1 VVGRP
6 VSNNGA
12 GRDAPEAILVALER
26 IRLRVRREVQWS
38 RRMWSNQPANPGGT
52 AAAIDLT
59 LADEPSLLRDEF
71 FGSDPELSSLGPR
84 VTAADHAFDCDETWT
99 RLRREFALNAA
110 ELDLVAAT
118 VAAEVDTGLLTAYG
132 YLQDS
137 SEPRGPSLALCAAL
151 FDWPSASVVRP
162 DGPLAYWQLAARS
175 DPASSWSS
183 LDQWLAAP
191 PLLVWLLEEEA
202 FDPALGM
209 AARPVDVRAATGMR
223 CLYPDVVAAVLEFC
237 GAVWARGAGQ
247 PTAVEIDLVAPHGFG
262 KRTLAAQACGKL
274 GTNLLVVDVPLVLSA
289 DKTFTSGVA
298 AAQAAIRLARLC
310 GSAIYW
316 HEPVAADPRLW
327 SAISLHSLL
336 SFFGSEAAFSR
347 RTDERPQPA
356 RRLIELPR
364 LTRSERLA
372 LWSGFSADPPPSQVV
387 DWVLSAGDVAAVAMA
402 SRAGPAAVADACR
415 RTLHRGHEELVS
427 PMPRPY
433 SWDDIVLPPA
443 VSAHLREF
451 ETQAKLRSVVYD
463 DWGFGGLCPTGQGV
477 TAMFAGPSGTGK
489 TMAAQVVA
497 ADLGMDLYRVDLAG
511 VVNKYIGETEK
522 RLKQVFDACERA
534 NVVILFDE
542 ADALFGQRTQ
552 VKDAHDRF
560 ANIEIDYLLQ
570 RMERFE
576 GIAILATNRK
586 GDMDRA
592 FVRRLRFI
600 IDFPQPGPV
609 ERMRLWEIALPE
621 RSPRGERLLGTI
633 DLTPLANRFPL
644 TGAEIKAAA
653 LAAAFRARAEGSLI
667 EMPHLLASVRRELT
681 KRGLEMSREA
691 AG

>member
-1 VVGRP
+1 
-6 VSNNGA
+6 VSVNAA
-12 GRDAPEAILVALER
+12 GLVASAAILVALER
-26 IRLRVRREVQWS
+26 IRLRVRREVVWS
-38 RRMWSNQPANPGGT
+38 RRMWSRQQTNGGGT
-52 AAAIDLT
+52 AAAIDLM
-59 LADEPSLLRDEF
+59 LADEPKLLRDEF
-71 FGSDPELSSLGPR
+71 FGTDPEVSSLGPR
-84 VTAADHAFDCDETWT
+84 LAAADRAFDDDQAWT
-99 RLRREFALNAA
+99 RLRREFALNSA

-137 SEPRGPSLALCAAL
+137 PEPRGPSLALCAAL
-151 FDWPSASVVRP
+151 FDWPAASAVRP
-162 DGPLAYWQLAARS
+162 DGPLAYWQLAARP
-175 DPASSWSS
+175 DMATNWSS
-183 LDQWLAAP
+183 IDQWFAAP
-191 PLLVWLLEEEA
+191 PLLIWLLEEEA

-209 AARPVDVRAATGMR
+209 AARPVDTRAAAR
-223 CLYPDVVAAVLEFC
+223 LSCLYPDVVDAVAAFC
-237 GAVWARGAGQ
+237 AAVWAERAGQ
-247 PTAVEIDLVAPHGFG
+247 PAAVEIDLVAPHGFG
-262 KRTLAAQACGKL
+262 KRTLAAQACGRL
-274 GTNLLVVDVPLVLSA
+274 GTNLLVVDVPQVLSA
-289 DKTFTSGVA
+289 DKPLVAGIA

-316 HEPVAADPRLW
+316 HEPVAADQRLW

-336 SFFGSEAAFSR
+336 SFFGSEAIFSR
-347 RTDERPQPA
+347 RADERPQPA

-372 LWSGFSADPPPSQVV
+372 LWSGFSADPPPSQVA
-387 DWVLSAGDVAAVAMA
+387 DWALSAGDVAAVAMA

-415 RTLHRGHEELVS
+415 RTLHRGNEELVT

-443 VSAHLREF
+443 VSDHLREF
-451 ETQAKLRSVVYD
+451 ENQARLRSVVYD
-463 DWGFGGLCPTGQGV
+463 DWGFGALFPTGQGV
-477 TAMFAGPSGTGK
+477 TAMFAGPPGTGK
-489 TMAAQVVA
+489 TMAAQVMA
-497 ADLGMDLYRVDLAG
+497 AQLGLDLYRVDLAG

-586 GDMDRA
+586 VDMDRA

-609 ERMRLWEIALPE
+609 ERMRLWQIALPQ
-621 RSPRGERLLGTI
+621 RSPDGEHVLGAI
-633 DLTPLANRFPL
+633 DLTPLAHRFPL
-644 TGAEIKAAA
+644 TGAEIKTAA
-653 LAAAFRARAEGSLI
+653 LAAAFSARSEGSLI
-667 EMPHLLASVRRELT
+667 EMPHVMAAIRRELT

>member
-1 VVGRP
+1 VSINGTGRIA
-6 VSNNGA
+6 SA
-12 GRDAPEAILVALER
+12 AILVALER
-26 IRLRVRREVQWS
+26 IRLRVRREVVWS
-38 RRMWSNQPANPGGT
+38 RRTWSRQQTNGGGT

-59 LADEPSLLRDEF
+59 LADEPGLMREEF
-71 FGSDPELSSLGPR
+71 FSTDPEMSSLGPR
-84 VTAADHAFDCDETWT
+84 LAAVDRAFDEDQAWA
-99 RLRREFALNAA
+99 RLRREFALNNA
-110 ELDLVAAT
+110 EVDLVAAT

-137 SEPRGPSLALCAAL
+137 PEPRGASLALCAAL
-151 FDWPSASVVRP
+151 FDWPAASAVRP
-162 DGPLAYWQLAARS
+162 DGPLAYWQLAVRTDMA
-175 DPASSWSS
+175 ANWSS
-183 LDQWLAAP
+183 HDQWFAAS
-191 PLLVWLLEEEA
+191 PLLIWLLEEEA

-209 AARPVDVRAATGMR
+209 AARPVDTRAAGR
-223 CLYPDVVAAVLEFC
+223 LSCLYPSAVEAVGEFC
-237 GAVWARGAGQ
+237 AAVWAERAGQ
-247 PTAVEIDLVAPHGFG
+247 PTAIEIDLVAPHGFG

-274 GTNLLVVDVPLVLSA
+274 GTNLLVVDVPQVLSA
-289 DKTFTSGVA
+289 EKPLNAGITT
-298 AAQAAIRLARLC
+298 AQAAIRLARLC

-316 HEPVAADPRLW
+316 HEPVAADQRLW

-336 SFFGSEAAFSR
+336 SFFGSESIFSR
-347 RTDERPQPA
+347 RADERPQPA

-387 DWVLSAGDVAAVAMA
+387 DWALCAGDVAAVAVA

-415 RTLHRGHEELVS
+415 RTLHRGNEELVT

-433 SWDDIVLPPA
+433 TWDDIVLTPA

-451 ETQAKLRSVVYD
+451 ENQARLRSVIYD
-463 DWGFGGLCPTGQGV
+463 DWGFGELFPTGQGV

-489 TMAAQVVA
+489 TMAAQVMA
-497 ADLGMDLYRVDLAG
+497 AELGMDLYRVDLAG

-576 GIAILATNRK
+576 GVAVLATNRK

-600 IDFPQPGPV
+600 IDFPQPGPL
-609 ERMRLWEIALPE
+609 ERLRLWQIALPE
-621 RSPRGERLLGTI
+621 LSPRGEHLLGAI
-633 DLTPLANRFPL
+633 DLSALANRFPL

-653 LAAAFRARAEGSLI
+653 LASAFTARSEGSLI
-667 EMPHLLASVRRELT
+667 ETPHVLASIRREMT

-691 AG
+691 VG